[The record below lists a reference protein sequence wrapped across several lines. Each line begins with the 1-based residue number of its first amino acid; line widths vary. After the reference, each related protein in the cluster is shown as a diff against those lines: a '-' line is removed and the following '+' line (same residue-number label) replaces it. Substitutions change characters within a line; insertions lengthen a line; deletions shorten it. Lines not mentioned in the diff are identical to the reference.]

1 MESLFER
8 GEAFTE
14 EENRAGVVE
23 SINAFRAA
31 PEDAAS
37 TEY

>member
-14 EENRAGVVE
+14 QENRAFVVE
-23 SINAFRAA
+23 TIDAFRAA
-31 PEDAAS
+31 PEEAAS